1 MAKYRKKPVII
12 EAMQIKNDYESIVNA
27 VEFVEKIGM
36 ETSIIGTNV
45 TVKAIKEN
53 GGLGIETL
61 EGNMKASF
69 GDYIIKG
76 IKGEFYPVKS
86 DIFKET
92 YIENN
97 KEDKNANY

>member
-53 GGLGIETL
+53 GGLSIETL

-76 IKGEFYPVKS
+76 IKGEFHPIKE
-86 DIFKET
+86 DIFRET
-92 YIENN
+92 YE
-97 KEDKNANY
+97 KVEE